1 MRQQAALEI
10 EAARVAT
17 ELAVR
22 GDHAVAGN
30 HDGQR
35 IASVGGADGAGVTV
49 TDSTLRVVYREV
61 SPDLPVS
68 DGAFGGRARLAMIH
82 HADRRTLEVTTTRGA
97 RSSTTTIANIERV
110 RFRAHDGEDWTSEFD
125 SRAAKRLP
133 SAVEVAVWFAR
144 PGGGTG
150 VEEDAGASEMRE
162 WREPDRLRVIAVFD
176 SSADESIDAVAEE
189 GDARSVSVLSTVQGR
204 SWPSVAALRV
214 RRMSTASPGC
224 NGFDSP
230 MSMR

>member
-1 MRQQAALEI
+1 MTRRGFTILEVLIGLSLLIVLVAGAYGMLLQLHSRQQEI
-10 EAARVAT
+10 ATLAARNTIGTTIIDSVERAMLTCVA
-17 ELAVR
+17 
-22 GDHAVAGN
+22 D
-30 HDGQR
+30 
-35 IASVGGADGAGVTV
+35 GGADGAGVTV
-49 TDSTLRVVYREV
+49 TDSTVRVVYREV

-82 HADRRTLEVTTTRGA
+82 HADRRTLEVTTTRGS

-150 VEEDAGASEMRE
+150 IEKDAGESETRE

-189 GDARSVSVLSTVQGR
+189 GDAGSG
-204 SWPSVAALRV
+204 
-214 RRMSTASPGC
+214 GII
-224 NGFDSP
+224 
-230 MSMR
+230 